1 MRPLRLQT
9 RVTVSSSHWKC
20 AGETGVI
27 VAFDPHKVNKYLV
40 RFDREVIGTLGNRE
54 LWLGEPDLVVESRR
68 VTSPK
73 EERPPL
79 TVVYGSRKKSVDKAL
94 SAL

>member
-1 MRPLRLQT
+1 MRPLRIQD

-27 VAFDPHKVNKYLV
+27 VAIDPSKVNKYLV
-40 RFDREVIGTLGNRE
+40 RFDREVIGTLGNHE
-54 LWLGEPDLVVESRR
+54 LWLGEPDLAIESRR
-68 VTSPK
+68 VTFSK
-73 EERPPL
+73 ERRPSL
-79 TVVYGSRKKSVDKAL
+79 KVVYGGRKKSVGQAL

>member
-1 MRPLRLQT
+1 MRPLCLQT

-27 VAFDPHKVNKYLV
+27 VAFNSHKVNKYLV
-40 RFDREVIGTLGNRE
+40 RFDREVIGTLNNRE
-54 LWLGEPDLVVESRR
+54 LWLGEPDLVVESHQG
-68 VTSPK
+68 TSLP

-79 TVVYGSRKKSVDKAL
+79 EVVYGGRKKSVGKAL